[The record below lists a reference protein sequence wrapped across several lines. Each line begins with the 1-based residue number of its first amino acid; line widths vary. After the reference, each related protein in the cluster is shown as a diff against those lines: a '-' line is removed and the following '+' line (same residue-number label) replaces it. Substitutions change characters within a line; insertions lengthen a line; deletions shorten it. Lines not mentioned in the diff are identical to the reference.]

1 MKKRPRFAN
10 NAVVINSQR
19 TLSLTTETDESSVYE
34 SFPIA
39 CFLTGGKM
47 HGQLSNAWDEYKIE
61 AVEITVTPSGTEEIQ
76 DEEKRTL
83 YIRFF
88 TCIDNNR
95 PPVNV
100 NYAQLKANSTYKDT
114 TFALHNSNAAPIHR
128 TTFNMNQRYTS
139 TKTTSPLGTLTLG
152 LASSETFDEPV
163 TTWWSCNFRF
173 HVSYRKARVDTGYIT
188 TMIPSSMPEISGAGL
203 TCNPVTPPPIP
214 PPPVPP
220 PPPPAKPVLNCVGI
234 RSDTRQVVRFEDFV
248 KSTTEVRIQ
257 WDKSKVIII
266 HRGSI
271 NHIAAEFHMYTNSI
285 NSPAKEFVTVGTPE
299 TPVWYAVIVSPNVY
313 EATMYFGEYIEDNPT
328 GLTAKVGIDPW
339 EMYTSETFT
348 GCSFFKSEFDVQGF
362 DYDENI

>member
-95 PPVNV
+95 PPINV

-114 TFALHNSNAAPIHR
+114 TFSLHSSNTAPIHR

-214 PPPVPP
+214 PPPGR
-220 PPPPAKPVLNCVGI
+220 PVLNCVGVLGAE
-234 RSDTRQVVRFEDFV
+234 RQVIRFEDFV
-248 KSTTEVRIQ
+248 KCTTELALPYNRN
-257 WDKSKVIII
+257 SAIIT
-266 HRGSI
+266 HRGSANAI
-271 NHIAAEFHMYTNSI
+271 SAQFAIYTSDTDI
-285 NSPAKEFVTVGTPE
+285 QGKVHYVTGSPEEPA
-299 TPVWYAVIVSPNVY
+299 WYANITTRNAY
-313 EATMYFGEYIEDNPT
+313 IATMRFGEYKEDDPNEIIT
-328 GLTAKVGIDPW
+328 KVGIDPYEHDNADQEDLW
-339 EMYTSETFT
+339 T
-348 GCSFFKSEFDVQGF
+348 GCTFSKSTFDVQGF
-362 DYDENI
+362 NYDDDENI

>member
-1 MKKRPRFAN
+1 MKKRPRFSN

-19 TLSLTTETDESSVYE
+19 TLSLTTEADESSVYE

-61 AVEITVTPSGTEEIQ
+61 SVEITVTPSGTEKIE
-76 DEEKRTL
+76 DEDERTS

-100 NYAQLKANSTYKDT
+100 SYSQLKANSTYSDT
-114 TFALHNSNAAPIHR
+114 TFALHNSNTAPIHR
-128 TTFNMNQRYTS
+128 TTFNMDQRYTS

-203 TCNPVTPPPIP
+203 ACKPPGKQVINCITISGATTP
-214 PPPVPP
+214 
-220 PPPPAKPVLNCVGI
+220 L
-234 RSDTRQVVRFEDFV
+234 VRFGDFV
-248 KSTTEVRIQ
+248 KITTATAVTI
-257 WDKSKVIII
+257 DKEHVLIYRKPVFPEGSSRFTI
-266 HRGSI
+266 HSSGNVEEQPI
-271 NHIAAEFHMYTNSI
+271 NML
-285 NSPAKEFVTVGTPE
+285 PTPGNP
-299 TPVWYAVIVSPNVY
+299 TWYAVLTGENVY
-313 EATMYFGEYIEDNPT
+313 NRILRFGEYIEDEPGVMIT
-328 GLTAKVGIDPW
+328 KIGIDPL
-339 EMYTSETFT
+339 EIHAPMQYVQCYLYEDA
-348 GCSFFKSEFDVQGF
+348 FDIQGF
-362 DYDENI
+362 A